1 MSKRIAVLGA
11 GAIGSSISA
20 DLIDAGYDIT
30 VFDQWP
36 AQIEAIRAQGLRVT
50 MPDREVHV
58 RPSAHHLCDL
68 ATLNTKFDIVLMA
81 VKSYDTRWHAELIA
95 PYLKP
100 DGWFVGTQNGMND
113 DAIAGIVGRERVVGC
128 CVELSAEIFT
138 PGIVQRNTPRTGTWF
153 GLGELDGKLTK
164 RVYELEEMFRNVGK
178 VTVTHNIYGTK
189 WTKLITNSMTM
200 GPFGLLGMK
209 NWDARELPG
218 MFDLSVQ
225 LGRESMAVGLALG
238 YRMEPIFGLLADDF
252 AGGVDEMLG
261 TVMKTLMAHVGRNSR
276 TAPIHDHIKGRR
288 SEMAFISGLV
298 ARRGKEFGIPAPCN
312 EAVAQIDRLICSKQL
327 PMEPAN
333 YERLQALIAQANS
346 VARVEPKA

>member
-11 GAIGSSISA
+11 GAIGSSVAA
-20 DLIDAGYDIT
+20 DLVDAGYDIT

-36 AQIEAIRAQGLRVT
+36 AQIEAIRAEGLRVT
-50 MPDREVHV
+50 MTDREVHV
-58 RPSAHHLCDL
+58 RPAAHHLCEL
-68 ATLNTKFDIVLMA
+68 AALDMRFDIVLMA

-95 PYLKP
+95 PYLAP
-100 DGWFVGTQNGMND
+100 DGWFVGVQNGMND

-153 GLGELDGKLTK
+153 GLGELDGKLTR
-164 RVYELEEMFRNVGK
+164 RVYALEEMFRNIGK
-178 VTVTHNIYGTK
+178 VTVTSNIYGTK
-189 WTKLITNSMTM
+189 WTKLVTNSMTM

-209 NWDARELPG
+209 NWDAKELPG
-218 MFDLSVQ
+218 MFDLSVA
-225 LGRESMAVGLALG
+225 LGRESMAVGMAMG

-252 AGGVDEMLG
+252 AGNMDEMLA

-288 SEMAFISGLV
+288 SEMQFISGLV
-298 ARRGKEFGIPAPCN
+298 ARKAEELGIPAPGN
-312 EAVAQIDRLICSKQL
+312 AAVAEIDRMICSREL

-333 YERLQALIAQANS
+333 YERLKAAIARRS
-346 VARVEPKA
+346 